1 MAKRS
6 ALMLGS
12 MNKKS
17 QLIVVEHFEQIDF
30 YDADFTEAMKKAK
43 LIK

>member
-1 MAKRS
+1 
-6 ALMLGS
+6 MLGA

-17 QLIVVEHFEQIDF
+17 QQIAVEHFEQIDF

-43 LIK
+43 IIKW